1 MGKAMFA
8 AALSLVLAGLGHVF
22 LGLWRG
28 LWFAGPGMFLLYIYW
43 AGFWDEDIAMAA
55 FLSLGI
61 FAAFDAFSFARRGH
75 GIV

>member
-1 MGKAMFA
+1 MGRAIFA
-8 AALSLVLAGLGHVF
+8 AALSLVLAGLGHFF

-28 LWFAGPGMFLLYIYW
+28 VWFAVPSMVLLYLYW
-43 AGFWDEDIAMAA
+43 ADRWEFADVV

-61 FAAFDAFSFARRGH
+61 VAAFDAFSFARRGY

>member
-1 MGKAMFA
+1 MGRALFA
-8 AALSLVLAGLGHVF
+8 AGLSLVLAGLGHVF

-28 LWFAGPGMFLLYIYW
+28 LWFAVPSMFLLYLYW
-43 AGFWDEDIAMAA
+43 MEQWEYADVV

-75 GIV
+75 GII

>member
-1 MGKAMFA
+1 MGRAIFA
-8 AALSLVLAGLGHVF
+8 AALSLVLAGLGHFF

-28 LWFAGPGMFLLYIYW
+28 VWFAVPSAVLLYLYW
-43 AGFWDEDIAMAA
+43 MNLWGLADVI

-61 FAAFDAFSFARRGH
+61 FAAFDAFSFARRGY

>member
-1 MGKAMFA
+1 MGKAFFA
-8 AALSLVLAGLGHVF
+8 AALSLILAGLGHAF

-28 LWFAGPGMFLLYIYW
+28 LWFAIPSTFLLYLYW
-43 AGFWDEDIAMAA
+43 AGQSEYADVF

-61 FAAFDAFSFARRGH
+61 FAAFDAFSFARRGF